1 MLGPMNSLT
10 SPRFLRVLRIS
21 ALVIALA
28 TVATW
33 ISTGAHRG
41 WTRTSIVE
49 LRFDEI
55 TGIEYPVTRPGFI
68 AGLEVLALG
77 TATAAALAG
86 ATLLPRLQRIRVR

>member
-1 MLGPMNSLT
+1 MNSLT
-10 SPRFLRVLRIS
+10 SPRFLRALRIS

-33 ISTGAHRG
+33 VSTGAHRG

-49 LRFDEI
+49 LQFDEI
-55 TGIEYPVTRPGFI
+55 TGIQYPVTRPGFV

-77 TATAAALAG
+77 AATAAGLASLS
-86 ATLLPRLQRIRVR
+86 LLPRLQRVRSR